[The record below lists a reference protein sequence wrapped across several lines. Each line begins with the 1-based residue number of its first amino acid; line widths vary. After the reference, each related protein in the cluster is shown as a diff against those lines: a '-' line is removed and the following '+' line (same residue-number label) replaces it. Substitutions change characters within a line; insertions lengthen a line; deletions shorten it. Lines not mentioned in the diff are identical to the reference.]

1 MKEPHIS
8 MSVVR
13 RLPRYY
19 RFLCELVDDG
29 AAHISSKELASRMGL
44 TASQVRQDL
53 NCFGGFGQQGYGY
66 PTATLRQEI
75 GTILG
80 LDACRPTILLGAG
93 NIGRGLANHM
103 DFSRYGLKLCA
114 VLDSDPALAGHSAQR
129 AADPLD
135 RRAGNGM
142 QGAACGA
149 CRALSPQG
157 GGARAGHAAACL
169 RCARILE
176 LQPLR
181 HCPPPPRRHIGKRA
195 SGRQS
200 DDSVLSDAA
209 SLRST
214 RITRSSPAAA
224 SLS

>member
-1 MKEPHIS
+1 MLKEPHIS

-114 VLDSDPALAGHSAQR
+114 VLDSDPALAGHLLSGLPIRSTDELETVCREQHVELAVLCLPKE
-129 AADPLD
+129 AAPALVT
-135 RRAGNGM
+135 RLL
-142 QGAACGA
+142 ACGVRGFWNFSHYDIA
-149 CRALSPQG
+149 HHHPGAISENVHLGDSLMTLSYQMQ
-157 GGARAGHAAACL
+157 H
-169 RCARILE
+169 
-176 LQPLR
+176 
-181 HCPPPPRRHIGKRA
+181 H
-195 SGRQS
+195 SGQHG
-200 DDSVLSDAA
+200 
-209 SLRST
+209 
-214 RITRSSPAAA
+214 
-224 SLS
+224 